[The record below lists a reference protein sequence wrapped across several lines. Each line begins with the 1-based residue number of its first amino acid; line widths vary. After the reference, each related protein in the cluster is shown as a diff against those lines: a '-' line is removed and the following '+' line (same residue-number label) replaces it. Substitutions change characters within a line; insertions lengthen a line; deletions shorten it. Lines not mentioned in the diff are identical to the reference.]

1 MKTCSVVLQD
11 TSEIKGQCY
20 SFFPF
25 TGIKNACNSKT
36 HLPLEYQVVARYKK
50 HKPETER
57 NKREIKM
64 ESAVVDVVRFK
75 SAGRETKNEE
85 WMQAI

>member
-1 MKTCSVVLQD
+1 MKTCSVVLDD
-11 TSEIKGQCY
+11 TPEIEGQC
-20 SFFPF
+20 SFFF
-25 TGIKNACNSKT
+25 TSQAPKT
-36 HLPLEYQVVARYKK
+36 PATRRNICHYNTKK

-57 NKREIKM
+57 NKREIKK
-64 ESAVVDVVRFK
+64 ESVVVDVVRFK

>member
-1 MKTCSVVLQD
+1 VVFED
-11 TSEIKGQCY
+11 IPEMKGQCY
-20 SFFPF
+20 SFFYF
-25 TGIKNACNSKT
+25 VGIKNACNSNK
-36 HLPLEYQVVARYKK
+36 HLPLQHQVLARYKK
-50 HKPETER
+50 HKPEMES

-64 ESAVVDVVRFK
+64 ESVVVDVVRFK